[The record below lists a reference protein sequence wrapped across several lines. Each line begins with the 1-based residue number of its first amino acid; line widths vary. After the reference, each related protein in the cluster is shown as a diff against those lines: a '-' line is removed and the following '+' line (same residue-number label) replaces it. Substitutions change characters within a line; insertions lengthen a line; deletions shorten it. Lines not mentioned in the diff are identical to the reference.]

1 MFVRHL
7 SLVDFRSYPSAEIP
21 LGPGVTTLIGL
32 NGQGKTNVAEA
43 IGYLAT
49 LGSHRVATDAPL
61 VRFGAEQAI
70 VRGAVVR
77 EGRESLVEIEINP
90 GRANRARLGRSPVSR
105 PREVLGQ
112 VRSVLFAPED
122 LALVK
127 GDPAARRRL
136 LDDLLVQRQ
145 PRWAGVRSDYDRIVK
160 QRSALGAEPRAPST
174 PAHLLATFVPNTA
187 SHLRT

>member
-1 MFVRHL
+1 VFVRHL

-49 LGSHRVATDAPL
+49 LSSHRVSTDQPL
-61 VRFGAEQAI
+61 VRFGASQAI
-70 VRGAVVR
+70 VRAMVVR
-77 EGRESLVEIEINP
+77 DERETLIEVEVNP
-90 GRANRARLGRSPVSR
+90 GRSNRARVNRAPVGR
-105 PREVLGQ
+105 PREVLGN

-127 GDPAARRRL
+127 GDPAARGGAL
-136 LDDLLVQRQ
+136 STTCSCSGN
-145 PRWAGVRSDYDRIVK
+145 PAGRASARTTTGSSNNAVRC
-160 QRSALGAEPRAPST
+160 
-174 PAHLLATFVPNTA
+174 
-187 SHLRT
+187 